1 MRHFSSQNIT
11 IYLVQDASIAFTIC
25 TIIIM
30 QNFHNI
36 SAKIDDLSE
45 SYKRVLYP
53 SFQPSLISSILFDP
67 KPKEIISQ
75 PSSSQHTTSWK
86 GFWNYYL
93 SYATFVD
100 SQKLGHS
107 KKCNCKLHIS
117 T

>member
-11 IYLVQDASIAFTIC
+11 IYLVQDASITFTIC

-53 SFQPSLISSILFDP
+53 SFQPSLISSILLDP

-75 PSSSQHTTSWK
+75 PFSSQHGTQWK
-86 GFWNYYL
+86 GFWNYHW

>member
-1 MRHFSSQNIT
+1 MVTLVAALVKVFLKLMRHFSSQNIT

-53 SFQPSLISSILFDP
+53 SFQPSLISSILLDP

-75 PSSSQHTTSWK
+75 PS
-86 GFWNYYL
+86 L
-93 SYATFVD
+93 
-100 SQKLGHS
+100 
-107 KKCNCKLHIS
+107 
-117 T
+117 